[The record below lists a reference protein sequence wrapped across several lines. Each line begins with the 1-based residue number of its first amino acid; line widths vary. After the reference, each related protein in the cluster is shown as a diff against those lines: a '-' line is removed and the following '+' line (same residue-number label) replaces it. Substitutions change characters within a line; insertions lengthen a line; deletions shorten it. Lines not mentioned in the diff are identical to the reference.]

1 MSTPKRNPRIL
12 WTIVLCLCLLFAIT
26 YGGRLATKAH
36 LEAEIVRQM
45 ARIEE
50 AKQHQQ
56 ALQQQLAYVRS
67 DAYVEA
73 TARNELGM
81 VHPGDEV
88 LIVVDGPTPMTAE
101 SEVVVPAAVTP
112 PFWQEWLQ
120 RLGL

>member
-12 WTIVLCLCLLFAIT
+12 WFLVLFLCLFFVIS
-26 YGGRLATKAH
+26 YGGRLATKAR
-36 LEAEIVRQM
+36 LEAEIAGQV
-45 ARIEE
+45 ARIEQAE
-50 AKQHQQ
+50 QHQQ

-81 VHPGDEV
+81 VRPGDEV
-88 LIVVDGPTPMTAE
+88 LIVVEGPPPVAAE
-101 SEVVVPAAVTP
+101 STVTPPAVAP